1 MVLVLKLPASGIKEG
16 VDIRSI
22 GPGLARPRSVLIPII
37 VHICAMQ
44 LTLSIQINIHLKFV
58 SNKEFIS
65 FDCFISCYSSIH
77 SALLNVLKDSL
88 PLSDF
93 HWTIQTERLFYS
105 KLSVRSS
112 P

>member
-1 MVLVLKLPASGIKEG
+1 MVLVLKLPANGIKEG

-22 GPGLARPRSVLIPII
+22 GPGLAGPRSVLIPII

-77 SALLNVLKDSL
+77 SAKCSK
-88 PLSDF
+88 
-93 HWTIQTERLFYS
+93 RLIAS
-105 KLSVRSS
+105 Q
-112 P
+112 